1 VTTRATLSTVS
12 SGFTTLS
19 WEQNTREP
27 QSQPRASWTVIKA
40 FGGSRSKTSSDT
52 PSGDNLHHLFLAAK
66 VVHHGVGDGRFDL
79 CLAPDLIT
87 ARLVQVRHSD
97 RGGMSKR
104 AEAA

>member
-1 VTTRATLSTVS
+1 MGTEHVGAAAPATGVMDGDQGLR
-12 SGFTTLS
+12 
-19 WEQNTREP
+19 REP
-27 QSQPRASWTVIKA
+27 LEDFQRYAV
-40 FGGSRSKTSSDT
+40 R
-52 PSGDNLHHLFLAAK
+52 DNLHHLFLAAK